1 MVFHDDQEALLA
13 AAPDGMDREQSDS
26 LWKKIF
32 ESQYREGTD
41 SVECYDPATNTWE
54 PRAPMPIGVGY
65 AAYCVIGGRLY
76 VAGGTRGSGT
86 GKSLSREVIDEIE
99 SGLATPL
106 ATGPGPRWS
115 P

>member
-1 MVFHDDQEALLA
+1 
-13 AAPDGMDREQSDS
+13 
-26 LWKKIF
+26 
-32 ESQYREGTD
+32 
-41 SVECYDPATNTWE
+41 
-54 PRAPMPIGVGY
+54 MPIGVGY

-99 SGLATPL
+99 SGDMSLRMRTGSADLLAPRQGPRVLCTSGTVAFLGAPLATPL